1 MTDLEAQAIAAD
13 VLHREA
19 RFLDERRW
27 DDWLA
32 LYHERAV
39 FWVPAWTDEDEY
51 THDPESEISLI
62 YISSRA
68 QLEER
73 VSRIVSGKSAA
84 STPQLRTAHALANIL
99 VELGEAVDQMTVR
112 SIVTTHLFDVLRKEQ
127 HVYFSRCEH
136 RLIRSN
142 GGWRIGQKKIVVLN
156 DCLPTVMD
164 FYTI

>member
-1 MTDLEAQAIAAD
+1 MNGLEAQAIAAET
-13 VLHREA
+13 LHREA
-19 RFLDERRW
+19 QYLDERLW

-39 FWVPAWTDEDEY
+39 FWVPAWKNEDEY
-51 THDPESEISLI
+51 TLDPESEISLI

-73 VSRIVSGKSAA
+73 VSRIVSGNSAA
-84 STPQLRTAHALANIL
+84 STPLPRTAHVLANIL
-99 VELGEAVDQMTVR
+99 VDPSEAVDQMTVR

-136 RLIRSN
+136 RLMRSN
-142 GGWRIGQKKIVVLN
+142 GEWRIGQKKIVVLN
-156 DCLPTVMD
+156 DWLPTVVD
-164 FYTI
+164 IYTI

>member
-1 MTDLEAQAIAAD
+1 MTGLEAPAIAAD
-13 VLHREA
+13 ILHREA
-19 RFLDERRW
+19 QFLDERRW

-39 FWVPAWTDEDEY
+39 FWVPAWKNEDQH

-73 VSRIVSGKSAA
+73 VSRILSGKSAA
-84 STPQLRTAHALANIL
+84 STPLPRTAHAVANIL
-99 VELGEAVDQMTVR
+99 VDPSEAVDRLTVR
-112 SIVTTHLFDVLRKEQ
+112 SIVTTHLFDVHRKEQ

-136 RLIRSN
+136 RLMRSN
-142 GGWRIGQKKIVVLN
+142 GGWCIGRKKIVVLN
-156 DCLPTVMD
+156 DCIPTVMD